1 MQEPISHQ
9 ARGIRSSSP
18 IAARSV
24 ISTPAF
30 VPARPGVL
38 VPGGVAAGGALLM
51 ADRAAPQASAAD
63 VAGAGTPQSKA
74 GAAGRAS
81 RQPAA
86 GGSSGAATPQSA
98 VDGAAGSASLK
109 SAADGA
115 AGSASLKSVVGA
127 AGTRSPQGAAGGAAG
142 PVSLNSPGGGAAG
155 GTSPKSP
162 AGGAPS
168 MAGSPPPG
176 DGPAPSSSRNWASQ
190 SMASA
195 TASLAWV
202 FMCYLPRS
210 TRGRC
215 GTTSPWPLLFSCRGL
230 RMSGTGPPVMGMPPG
245 GQATAAI
252 QGPAARSRP
261 AVWK

>member
-115 AGSASLKSVVGA
+115 AGSASLKSVGA